1 MFIPFLSLSFLPW
14 PSSVKP
20 NQFMLALSSSFLP
33 SFLRGWLVVSQFLKA
48 PQRLALQMNS
58 LSMLPSICQKAAVCV
73 TSVRWFTQNLKQNSS
88 RSYRGAITS
97 SHSMNTGTVYSR
109 SATSGLRAKTG
120 PQLIILGP
128 PYFWV
133 RKYCKVTR
141 NSKNK
146 KQFNVS

>member
-58 LSMLPSICQKAAVCV
+58 LSMLPSICQKAAVWV

-109 SATSGLRAKTG
+109 SATSGPWAKTG
-120 PQLIILGP
+120 PPSDFFGAPLVLGQKRLKSP
-128 PYFWV
+128 GIQ
-133 RKYCKVTR
+133 K
-141 NSKNK
+141 K
-146 KQFNVS
+146 KQFNVR